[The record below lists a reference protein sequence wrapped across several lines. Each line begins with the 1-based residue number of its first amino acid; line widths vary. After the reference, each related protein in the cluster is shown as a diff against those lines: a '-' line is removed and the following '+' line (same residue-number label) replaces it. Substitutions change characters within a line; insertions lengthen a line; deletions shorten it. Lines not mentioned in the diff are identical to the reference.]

1 MSSLPLPA
9 AKRKIRMGMVGGGRG
24 AFIGAVHRIAA
35 NIDGQ
40 IELVCGS
47 FSSDPQRSRDSGA
60 DLFLAPER
68 CYGTFEEMMKG
79 EAALPLGERM
89 DFVSIVTPNHV
100 HFPAAKSALE
110 QGFAVLSDKPAT
122 FNLAEAK
129 ELGEII
135 NRTGLLYGLTHNYT
149 GYPLVKQAREL
160 VLAGRLGKIRKVVV
174 EYPQGWLS
182 TRLEESGQKQ
192 AAWRTDPA
200 RSGAAGCIGD
210 IGTHAENLAEYV
222 TGLKIKELA
231 ADLTTFVEGRALD
244 DDGNILL
251 RLENGAKGILHA
263 SQISVGE
270 ENNLNIR
277 VYGELGGLEWHQ
289 REPNTLLVKWS
300 DKPVEVWRTGM
311 GYLGTIAA
319 ANTRTPP
326 AHPEGYLEAFANI
339 YRNFANH
346 LRAVIDGTTPDPVS
360 LDYPKIEDGIRG
372 MAFIEA
378 VVESSKNNARWT
390 SLG

>member
-1 MSSLPLPA
+1 MS
-9 AKRKIRMGMVGGGRG
+9 RKIRMGMVGGGRG

-40 IELVCGS
+40 IELVCGA

-60 DLFLAPER
+60 DLFLPTDR
-68 CYGTFEEMMKG
+68 CYGTFEEMIQKEKG
-79 EAALPLGERM
+79 LPAERRM
-89 DFVSIVTPNHV
+89 DFVSIVTPNHM
-100 HFPAAKSALE
+100 HFPPAKLALE
-110 QGFAVLSDKPAT
+110 NGFHVLSDKPAT
-122 FNLAEAK
+122 FNSAEAK
-129 ELGEII
+129 QLGEIVK
-135 NRTGLLYGLTHNYT
+135 RTGQLYGLTHNYT
-149 GYPLVKQAREL
+149 GYPLIKEARDL
-160 VLAGRLGKIRKVVV
+160 VRSGKLGKLRKIVV
-174 EYPQGWLS
+174 EYPQGWLA
-182 TRLEESGQKQ
+182 TKLEASGQKQ
-192 AAWRTDPA
+192 ADWRTDPK

-222 TGLKIKELA
+222 SGLKIRELA

-244 DDGNILL
+244 DDGNVLL
-251 RLENGAKGILHA
+251 RFEGGAKGVLHS

-277 VYGELGGLEWHQ
+277 VYGEKGGLEWHQ
-289 REPNTLLVKWS
+289 NEPNTLLVKWL
-300 DKPVEVWRTGM
+300 DQPMQVYRTAN
-311 GYLGTIAA
+311 GYLGKNAA
-319 ANTRTPP
+319 AATRTPP

-346 LRAVIDGTTPDPVS
+346 IRALLEKRTPDEVA

-378 VVESSKNNARWT
+378 VVESSKKNAAWT
-390 SLG
+390 KLAT